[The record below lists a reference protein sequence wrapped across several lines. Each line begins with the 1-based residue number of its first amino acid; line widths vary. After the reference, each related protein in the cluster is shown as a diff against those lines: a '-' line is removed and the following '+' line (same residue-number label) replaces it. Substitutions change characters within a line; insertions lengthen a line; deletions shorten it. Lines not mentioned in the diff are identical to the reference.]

1 MSASAAAAA
10 AAAAAGVKVPAQV
23 AALPADAVFYNR
35 RLYDSYTTGPRRG
48 MPSVAVTRCVM
59 ETLVSREQEFWW
71 GCGGQR

>member
-10 AAAAAGVKVPAQV
+10 AAGVKEVPAQV

-59 ETLVSREQEFWW
+59 ETLVPREQEFWW